1 MPHDVYH
8 FLVVRPPP
16 TLLYVGRHLLV
27 LKSLSCQQWTQLPLV
42 PASQLTPELNEIGVF
57 GFTGASPLADGEP
70 TAPAD
75 VADEGRPG
83 DVGFELGT
91 FVRERW
97 TEDEWET
104 AWFMN
109 PPRLQSVKLLPHFHV
124 FARLKAG
131 VDA

>member
-1 MPHDVYH
+1 M
-8 FLVVRPPP
+8 
-16 TLLYVGRHLLV
+16 
-27 LKSLSCQQWTQLPLV
+27 

-57 GFTGASPLADGEP
+57 GFTGAASSSTDGEQ
-70 TAPAD
+70 TSSGDAN
-75 VADEGRPG
+75 EGRPG
-83 DVGFELGT
+83 EVGFELGT

-131 VDA
+131 ADA